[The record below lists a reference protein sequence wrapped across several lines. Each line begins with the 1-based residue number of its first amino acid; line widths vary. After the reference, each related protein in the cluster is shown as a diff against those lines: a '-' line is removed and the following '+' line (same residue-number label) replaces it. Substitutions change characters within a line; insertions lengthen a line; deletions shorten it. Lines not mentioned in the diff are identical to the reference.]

1 MKQLYFFEEM
11 LIDNFAGGGG
21 ASTGIELATGRPVDA
36 AINHD
41 PDAILM
47 HQTNHPYTRHYCESV
62 WDVNPWEVTRGRP
75 VGLAWF
81 SPDCKHFSKAKGSKP
96 VNKNIRG
103 LAWIVLKWAGTV
115 RPRVIILENVEEFQT
130 WGPVRKGKPVKS
142 KQGETFRKWKEQLR
156 ALGYDIE
163 HRELVAADY
172 GAPTIRK
179 RFFLIA
185 RCDGQPIVWPER
197 THAPRNS
204 EEVRNGKY
212 KPWKSAA
219 EIIDWSLPCPSIFDT
234 SEEIKKKY
242 GIRAVRP
249 LAKNTER
256 RIARGIDKFV
266 LQNKE
271 PFIVPIGYGERKG
284 QAPRVHDINE
294 PVSTVVSSGK
304 QYLCQPELN
313 PFIVQVNHKGE
324 QFRGQGMEEPI
335 PTITGKH
342 GYGVVSPEMIPY
354 TLTNT
359 SGSTGKAVDDPVGTV
374 RTSPGGGQM
383 FVTPVMTAIGQTGFS
398 YDRSYSA
405 EEPTRT
411 AVSKAEQCLV
421 MPSLIQYHTE
431 QSEKVR
437 GQELKDTIM
446 TLDAANRYGLSAAF
460 LTEYYQTGRPL
471 DITGPL
477 HTQTTKD
484 REGVVLAHMEKF
496 FCGGYTGSGSDVNE
510 PLGTVTAVDHNGLTE
525 TFLSKFYKTGVGQG
539 ADEPLHTV
547 TTSAGHFG
555 VVTVKM
561 EAADHNLHH
570 WPKVRELLNKYC
582 DYHIAEDEIFLLGI
596 NGVWY
601 FISDIGLRMLTPREL
616 YAANGFPPD
625 YIIDRDYTGKEY
637 GKTKQVAR
645 CGNAVPPPFAEA
657 LVRANLPELCGRKV
671 ETMEELKQAMT
682 G

>member
-1 MKQLYFFEEM
+1 MRQMDFFEEM
-11 LIDNFAGGGG
+11 IIDNFAGGGG
-21 ASTGIELATGRPVDA
+21 ASTGIELATGRVVDV

-47 HQTNHPYTRHYCESV
+47 HRTNHPQTRHYCESV
-62 WDVNPWEVTRGRP
+62 WDVDPWEVTRGRP

-96 VNKNIRG
+96 IDRNIRG

-115 RPRVIILENVEEFQT
+115 KPRVIILENVEEFQT

-142 KQGETFRKWKEQLR
+142 RRGETFRKWKEQLQ
-156 ALGYDIE
+156 ALGYEIE

-185 RCDGQPIVWPER
+185 RCDGKKIIWPQR
-197 THAPRNS
+197 THAPKDS
-204 EEVRNGKY
+204 EEVKNGKC
-212 KPWKSAA
+212 KPWRGAA
-219 EIIDWSLPCPSIFDT
+219 EIIDWTIPCPSIFDT
-234 SEEIKKKY
+234 TDEIKEKY

-249 LAKNTER
+249 LAVNTQK
-256 RIARGIDKFV
+256 RIARGIEKFV

-284 QAPRVHDINE
+284 QAPRVHDIKE

-304 QYLCQPELN
+304 QYLCQPELS

-324 QFRGQGMEEPI
+324 QFRGQELKEPI

-342 GYGVVSPEMIPY
+342 GYG
-354 TLTNT
+354 L
-359 SGSTGKAVDDPVGTV
+359 A
-374 RTSPGGGQM
+374 
-383 FVTPVMTAIGQTGFS
+383 TPVMTAI
-398 YDRSYSA
+398 
-405 EEPTRT
+405 
-411 AVSKAEQCLV
+411 AVSKAEQCLA

-431 QSEKVR
+431 QSERVR
-437 GQELKDTIM
+437 GQGMDEPIM
-446 TLDAANRYGLSAAF
+446 TLDAANRYGLSVA
-460 LTEYYQTGRPL
+460 
-471 DITGPL
+471 
-477 HTQTTKD
+477 
-484 REGVVLAHMEKF
+484 
-496 FCGGYTGSGSDVNE
+496 
-510 PLGTVTAVDHNGLTE
+510 
-525 TFLSKFYKTGVGQG
+525 FLSKFYKTGIGQEPE
-539 ADEPLHTV
+539 EPLHTV

-561 EAADHNLHH
+561 SRSEMNLHH
-570 WPKVRELLNKYC
+570 WNEVRELLNAYC
-582 DYHIAEDEIFLLGI
+582 GYAIAADEILLLDVDGTL
-596 NGVWY
+596 Y

-625 YIIDRDYTGKEY
+625 YIIDHDYTGKAY

-657 LVRANLPELCGRKV
+657 LVRANLPEMCGRQF
-671 ETMEELKQAMT
+671 ETMQELY
-682 G
+682 GVI

>member
-1 MKQLYFFEEM
+1 MRQMDFFEEM
-11 LIDNFAGGGG
+11 IIDNFAGGGG
-21 ASTGIELATGRPVDA
+21 ASTGIELATGRAVDA

-47 HQTNHPYTRHYCESV
+47 HQTNHPQTRHYCESV
-62 WDVNPWEVTRGRP
+62 WDVDPWEVTRGRP

-96 VNKNIRG
+96 VDRNIRG

-115 RPRVIILENVEEFQT
+115 KPRVIILENVEEFQT

-142 KQGETFRKWKEQLR
+142 RRGETFRKWKEQLQV
-156 ALGYDIE
+156 LGYEIE

-185 RCDGQPIVWPER
+185 RCDGKKIIWPER
-197 THAPRNS
+197 THAPKDS
-204 EEVRNGKY
+204 EEVKNGKC
-212 KPWKSAA
+212 KPWRGAA
-219 EIIDWSLPCPSIFDT
+219 EIIDWTIPCPSIFDT
-234 SEEIKKKY
+234 TDEIKEKY

-249 LAKNTER
+249 LAVNTQK
-256 RIARGIDKFV
+256 RIARGIEKFV

-284 QAPRVHDINE
+284 QAPRVHDIKE

-304 QYLCQPELN
+304 QYLCQPELS

-324 QFRGQGMEEPI
+324 QFRGQELKEPI

-342 GYGVVSPEMIPY
+342 GYG
-354 TLTNT
+354 L
-359 SGSTGKAVDDPVGTV
+359 A
-374 RTSPGGGQM
+374 
-383 FVTPVMTAIGQTGFS
+383 TPVMTAI
-398 YDRSYSA
+398 
-405 EEPTRT
+405 
-411 AVSKAEQCLV
+411 AVSKAEQCLA

-431 QSEKVR
+431 QPERVR
-437 GQELKDTIM
+437 GQGMDEPIM
-446 TLDAANRYGLSAAF
+446 TLDAANRYGLSVAYLA
-460 LTEYYQTGRPL
+460 EYFQNGRPL
-471 DITGPL
+471 DVNSPL
-477 HTQTTKD
+477 HTSTTKD
-484 REGVVLAHMEKF
+484 RECLCMAHMEKF
-496 FCGGYTGSGSDVNE
+496 FSGGYTGNGSDANT
-510 PLGTVTAVDHNGLTE
+510 PLGTVTAVDHNGLVE
-525 TFLSKFYKTGVGQG
+525 TFISKFYKTGIGQKP
-539 ADEPLHTV
+539 DEPLHTV

-555 VVTVKM
+555 IVTVKM
-561 EAADHNLHH
+561 NRSEMNLHH
-570 WPKVRELLNKYC
+570 WNEVRELLNAYC
-582 DYHIAEDEIFLLGI
+582 GYAIAADEILLLDV
-596 NGVWY
+596 NGTMY

-625 YIIDRDYTGKEY
+625 YIIDHDYTGKAY

-657 LVRANLPELCGRKV
+657 LVRANLPEMCGRRF
-671 ETMEELKQAMT
+671 ETMQELH
-682 G
+682 GVI

>member
-1 MKQLYFFEEM
+1 MRQIDFFEEM
-11 LIDNFAGGGG
+11 IIDNFAGGGG
-21 ASTGIELATGRPVDA
+21 ASTGIELATGRAVDA

-47 HQTNHPYTRHYCESV
+47 HQTNHPQTRHYCESV
-62 WDVNPWEVTRGRP
+62 WDVDPWEVTRGRP

-96 VNKNIRG
+96 VDRNIRG

-115 RPRVIILENVEEFQT
+115 KPRVIILENVEEFQT

-142 KQGETFRKWKEQLR
+142 RRGETFRKWKEQLQV
-156 ALGYDIE
+156 LGYEIE

-185 RCDGQPIVWPER
+185 RCDGKKIIWPER
-197 THAPRNS
+197 THAPKDS
-204 EEVRNGKY
+204 EEVKNGKC
-212 KPWKSAA
+212 KPWRGAA
-219 EIIDWSLPCPSIFDT
+219 EIIDWTIPCPSIFDT
-234 SEEIKKKY
+234 TDEIKEKY

-249 LAKNTER
+249 LAVNTQK
-256 RIARGIDKFV
+256 RIARGIEKFV

-284 QAPRVHDINE
+284 QAPRVHDIKE

-304 QYLCQPELN
+304 QYLCQPELS

-324 QFRGQGMEEPI
+324 QFRGQELKEPI

-342 GYGVVSPEMIPY
+342 GYG
-354 TLTNT
+354 L
-359 SGSTGKAVDDPVGTV
+359 A
-374 RTSPGGGQM
+374 
-383 FVTPVMTAIGQTGFS
+383 TPVMTAI
-398 YDRSYSA
+398 
-405 EEPTRT
+405 
-411 AVSKAEQCLV
+411 AVSKAEQCLA

-431 QSEKVR
+431 QSERVR
-437 GQELKDTIM
+437 GQGMDEPIM
-446 TLDAANRYGLSAAF
+446 TLDAANRYGLSVAYLA
-460 LTEYYQTGRPL
+460 EYFQNGRPL
-471 DITGPL
+471 DVNSPL
-477 HTQTTKD
+477 HTSTTKD
-484 REGVVLAHMEKF
+484 RECLCMAHMEKF
-496 FCGGYTGSGSDVNE
+496 FSGGYTGNGSDANT
-510 PLGTVTAVDHNGLTE
+510 PLGTVTAVDHNGLVE
-525 TFLSKFYKTGVGQG
+525 TFISKFYKTGIGQKP
-539 ADEPLHTV
+539 DEPLHTV

-555 VVTVKM
+555 IVTVKM
-561 EAADHNLHH
+561 SQSEMNLHH
-570 WPKVRELLNKYC
+570 WNEVRELLNAYC
-582 DYHIAEDEIFLLGI
+582 GYAIAADEILLLDV
-596 NGVWY
+596 NGTMY

-625 YIIDRDYTGKEY
+625 YIIDHDYTGKAY

-657 LVRANLPELCGRKV
+657 LVRANLPEMCGRQF
-671 ETMEELKQAMT
+671 ETMKELH
-682 G
+682 GVI

>member
-1 MKQLYFFEEM
+1 MRQIDFFEEM
-11 LIDNFAGGGG
+11 IIDNFAGGGG
-21 ASTGIELATGRPVDA
+21 ASTGIELATGRAVDA

-47 HQTNHPYTRHYCESV
+47 HRTNHPQTRHYCESV
-62 WDVNPWEVTRGRP
+62 WDVDPWEVTRGRP

-96 VNKNIRG
+96 VDRNIRG

-115 RPRVIILENVEEFQT
+115 KPRVIILENVEEFQT

-142 KQGETFRKWKEQLR
+142 RRGETFRKWKEQLQV
-156 ALGYDIE
+156 LGYEIE

-185 RCDGQPIVWPER
+185 RCDGKKIIWPER
-197 THAPRNS
+197 THAPKDS
-204 EEVRNGKY
+204 EEVKNGKC
-212 KPWKSAA
+212 KPWRGAA
-219 EIIDWSLPCPSIFDT
+219 EIIDWTIPCPSIFDT
-234 SEEIKKKY
+234 TDEIKEKY

-249 LAKNTER
+249 LAVNTQK
-256 RIARGIDKFV
+256 RIARGIEKFV

-284 QAPRVHDINE
+284 QAPRVHDIKE

-304 QYLCQPELN
+304 QYLCQPELS

-324 QFRGQGMEEPI
+324 QFRGQELKEPI

-342 GYGVVSPEMIPY
+342 GYG
-354 TLTNT
+354 L
-359 SGSTGKAVDDPVGTV
+359 A
-374 RTSPGGGQM
+374 
-383 FVTPVMTAIGQTGFS
+383 TPVMTAI
-398 YDRSYSA
+398 
-405 EEPTRT
+405 
-411 AVSKAEQCLV
+411 AVSKAEQCLA

-431 QSEKVR
+431 QSERVR
-437 GQELKDTIM
+437 GQGMDEPIM
-446 TLDAANRYGLSAAF
+446 TLDAANRYGLSVAYLA
-460 LTEYYQTGRPL
+460 EYFQNGRPL
-471 DITGPL
+471 DVNSPL
-477 HTQTTKD
+477 HTSTTKD
-484 REGVVLAHMEKF
+484 RECLCMAHMEKF
-496 FCGGYTGSGSDVNE
+496 FSGGYTGNGSDANT
-510 PLGTVTAVDHNGLTE
+510 PLGTVTAVDHNGLVE
-525 TFLSKFYKTGVGQG
+525 TFISKFYKTGIGQKP
-539 ADEPLHTV
+539 DEPLHTV

-555 VVTVKM
+555 IVTVKM
-561 EAADHNLHH
+561 SQSEMNLHH
-570 WPKVRELLNKYC
+570 WNEVRELLNAYC
-582 DYHIAEDEIFLLGI
+582 GYAIAADEILLLDV
-596 NGVWY
+596 NGTMY

-625 YIIDRDYTGKEY
+625 YIIDHDYTGKAY

-657 LVRANLPELCGRKV
+657 LVRANLPEMCGRQF
-671 ETMEELKQAMT
+671 ETMKELH
-682 G
+682 GVI